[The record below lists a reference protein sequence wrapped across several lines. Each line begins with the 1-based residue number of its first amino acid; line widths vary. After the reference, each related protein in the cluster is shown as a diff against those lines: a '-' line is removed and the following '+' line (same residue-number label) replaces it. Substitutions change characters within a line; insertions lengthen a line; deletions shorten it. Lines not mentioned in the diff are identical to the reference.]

1 MKRKLLALSVMILM
15 AFGGTAAVGA
25 ADHEGPGPNGHNDRG
40 LCTAYFNGQKNGHDK
55 QREGEDGEY
64 PGPFGGL
71 EDHARDY
78 TDNDGVDNDRDGE
91 TDEDGENESLS
102 AAENI
107 FNFCDDTS
115 TIGGQPIHGRF
126 SCEQGEAAADNDSDP
141 NCEDNE
147 APGNS

>member
-25 ADHEGPGPNGHNDRG
+25 ADHEGPGPNGSNDHG

-55 QREGEDGEY
+55 QKDGDGEY
-64 PGPFGGL
+64 PGPFAGL

-78 TDNDGVDNDRDGE
+78 TDSDNVDNDGDGE
-91 TDEDGENESLS
+91 VDEENENADLS

-115 TIGGQPIHGRF
+115 TIGGNPAHGRF
-126 SCEQGEAAADNDSDP
+126 TCSDDPETNGNDECTDND
-141 NCEDNE
+141 